1 MSPPQRT
8 LPPRAER
15 LAAASSALGGSVA
28 GALWLL
34 PTLTRGG
41 LAPVA
46 LAGAIALGV
55 GGPAALAEWRTPPEA
70 DPARRETATSLAE
83 LGGLVIAACALA
95 SLAHGSPLG
104 LVAAL
109 LAWPLGAVVAARP
122 GWLGLPAL
130 LATVAL
136 AALAAVRSAGA
147 PPWTL
152 LQPEWSGWPQFLAPA
167 LIGGLWLAGA
177 GTGRWSLGAT
187 RPPGALRAPLAS
199 VGVGI
204 ALATAL
210 AVDRGSLYEASLGAS
225 TASPWTDAL
234 VGVAAVSLAG
244 ATAYSPRSGG
254 RRWVRPL
261 AGFVATAVFA
271 ATGDHVQPWV
281 WDAVGPAVTAALL
294 AATAI
299 RASGVDRTAA
309 GAGALV
315 AGAAA
320 ALGWPGWPGRVLDA
334 VLVGAMLVTG
344 FWFVAT
350 RSVLARR
357 AT

>member
-1 MSPPQRT
+1 
-8 LPPRAER
+8 
-15 LAAASSALGGSVA
+15 
-28 GALWLL
+28 
-34 PTLTRGG
+34 
-41 LAPVA
+41 
-46 LAGAIALGV
+46 
-55 GGPAALAEWRTPPEA
+55 
-70 DPARRETATSLAE
+70 
-83 LGGLVIAACALA
+83 
-95 SLAHGSPLG
+95 
-104 LVAAL
+104 
-109 LAWPLGAVVAARP
+109 
-122 GWLGLPAL
+122 
-130 LATVAL
+130 
-136 AALAAVRSAGA
+136 
-147 PPWTL
+147 
-152 LQPEWSGWPQFLAPA
+152 
-167 LIGGLWLAGA
+167 
-177 GTGRWSLGAT
+177 
-187 RPPGALRAPLAS
+187 